1 MRMWSAVYA
10 VCAGVLQHLIFTME
24 QCLATHAED
33 SSEEDSLSRAGED
46 RVEQITTLITLS
58 WFRCIFGHNQCRIVQ
73 TNRTNCKLCRYKK
86 CLEVGMRPDKVNH
99 YLNKRKEKE
108 ARLANEKDN
117 GQVPN
122 RSPSSEK
129 LNIQTSP
136 RQTTPGPLNKRC
148 LDQISQISPQ
158 GINTNCNARSE
169 DNEAQGNIKQ
179 YSIPNNEQIRYLS
192 GSFQPHISLPQSSR
206 VRTRMPMW
214 SVWSVEGSHQENK
227 RNNVMNT
234 GQVMHSNEDKR
245 GESEDTI
252 HRYDIPHRTNQTSV
266 IRYENNMNRETMTNN
281 QIRIESFHK
290 TRNSS
295 ANEIKKE
302 KITFDNGNRNYESFL
317 LSTKFCQN
325 IFSDFTTLP
334 KIGFSKNNSSNSPSY
349 QQTSVIKRTPEVP
362 LHKSFTNTIVNLNQK
377 ESPKPSNGMNEDKKH
392 LDFQE
397 IKIEDSK
404 VYDQLQE
411 KIHLDELF
419 AEEDEESCQDKE
431 DKKIIPSKKRPRM
444 FEIPY
449 ASGHAVNPKM
459 LPVMSLTF
467 EEEFKMADYIVR
479 IEQYQ
484 NRRFEFISKN
494 FPQYKQ
500 LMASFVN
507 FKHQGRKIPFNRA
520 LDIKLFLMGLEFTK
534 QNVTDIYDEMK
545 EMNTNVRREVLNSS
559 YPALYVVMYA
569 ILEGNTREQTW
580 MNQHKKT
587 LHTTKESHAAI
598 KDYIKGLENVGSIS
612 LKDQERF
619 TSPWAVEMVDEEKFE
634 QIISLVGR
642 LLRDDIQLQALYHM
656 YVMVSPASWA
666 SDKTKVNM
674 KEVDYNT
681 IIACHL

>member
-1 MRMWSAVYA
+1 M
-10 VCAGVLQHLIFTME
+10 
-24 QCLATHAED
+24 
-33 SSEEDSLSRAGED
+33 
-46 RVEQITTLITLS
+46 
-58 WFRCIFGHNQCRIVQ
+58 
-73 TNRTNCKLCRYKK
+73 K
-86 CLEVGMRPDKVNH
+86 PDKVDH
-99 YLNKRKEKE
+99 YLNKRKERE
-108 ARLANEKDN
+108 ARLVNDEDH

-122 RSPSSEK
+122 RSPSSEE

-136 RQTTPGPLNKRC
+136 RHTTPSPVNKRS
-148 LDQISQISPQ
+148 LDQISQIGKISPQ
-158 GINTNCNARSE
+158 GIKTNCYARSE
-169 DNEAQGNIKQ
+169 DNEAQGNIIKEYPISAGEDFPRTMKTSQ
-179 YSIPNNEQIRYLS
+179 KYSLTNNEQRRYLS
-192 GSFQPHISLPQSSR
+192 GSFQPHISPPQSIIAN
-206 VRTRMPMW
+206 TRIPLW
-214 SVWSVEGSHQENK
+214 PGEGSHQENK

-419 AEEDEESCQDKE
+419 AEEDEESCLDKI